1 MEPVLEPFIGT
12 VPSTSTGRYLVTLR
26 DGPESKSRVLHDSA
40 GLRTASNM
48 DLPSPVE
55 REVLGGLDGVVYEN
69 IGVAVVD
76 VDPEQKFALA
86 RAVWDEANPILAVEP
101 ELYGRALADMTEARA
116 LGSAAPYA
124 DNRYFTW
131 GLQATGVSGSNA
143 SAPDIRIAV
152 LDSGFD
158 LGHPDFQGR
167 NPLMRSFVSGVASVQ
182 DGFGHGTHVIGTCC
196 GPRRVNASSR
206 GYGIANDS
214 VLLVGKVLDDD
225 GGYRDEWLIAG
236 ISWAL
241 ANGADIISMSLGAFV
256 FAGMGHVTAYEH
268 IAKKALDAQSLV
280 IAAAGNTR
288 NGAVY
293 SPANCPSVL
302 AVGAVDRRL
311 DLAAFSS
318 IGINPN
324 GGEVNLVGPGVE
336 VHSSRPMTTRYG
348 LMQGTSMATPH
359 VSGCAALWAQATG
372 LRGRALWE
380 QLKVSA
386 RPLGLPTQQGGAG
399 LVQAPRV

>member
-1 MEPVLEPFIGT
+1 MEPFIGT
-12 VPSTSTGRYLVTLR
+12 VPTTSTGRYLVTLR

-40 GLRTASNM
+40 GLRAASNM

-55 REVLGGLDGVVYEN
+55 REVLGGIDGVVYEN
-69 IGVAVVD
+69 IGIAVVD
-76 VDPEQKFALA
+76 VDPEQKFALT

-101 ELYGRALADMTEARA
+101 EMYGHALNDTTQARA
-116 LGSAAPYA
+116 TRIANPYA
-124 DNRYFTW
+124 DSLYFTW
-131 GLQATGVSGSNA
+131 GLQATGVTTTHGNA
-143 SAPDIRIAV
+143 SNIRIAV

-158 LGHPDFQGR
+158 LAHPDFQGR
-167 NPLMRSFVSGVASVQ
+167 NPLARSFVPGVASAQ

-196 GPRRVNASSR
+196 GPRRGNSFGRA
-206 GYGIANDS
+206 YGIANDAA
-214 VLLVGKVLDDD
+214 LLVGKVLDDD
-225 GGYRDEWLIAG
+225 GGYQDEWVIAG

-256 FAGMGHVTAYEH
+256 FSGMGHVTAYEH
-268 IAKKALDAQSLV
+268 IANKALDAQCLV

-293 SPANCPSVL
+293 SPANCPSIL

-311 DLAAFSS
+311 DLANFSS

-324 GGEVNLVGPGVE
+324 GGEVNLLGPGVD
-336 VHSSRPMTTRYG
+336 VHSSRPMTARYG
-348 LMQGTSMATPH
+348 MMQGTSMATPH

-380 QLKVSA
+380 QLKASA
-386 RPLGLPTQQGGAG
+386 RPIGLPTQQGGAG
-399 LVQAPRV
+399 LVQAPQL